1 MSAMQRVPKVVE
13 NLINVGAGVYVLV
26 DCKDVEPHSR
36 VIRRIPE
43 HRENAVDELDESALP
58 SVGNEV
64 LGDADVVRIDEI

>member
-1 MSAMQRVPKVVE
+1 MSEQVSVCCLTARMS
-13 NLINVGAGVYVLV
+13 
-26 DCKDVEPHSR
+26 PHSR